1 MRSLD
6 VKDCTHR
13 LLQLRLLQG
22 QARLVFQ
29 RLTLLL
35 IGFVITSIG
44 CEDPVQQ
51 SQSVQNDLGAQEEPT
66 DQRECIPDCEERS
79 CGVDPRCGISCGI
92 CGEEQECQSAQCVPK
107 MSDERPSS
115 GGSEA
120 NGGVESNGGTDESND
135 CIETCENTSAE
146 CGTLCGTNCGTCNPE
161 ENCLENRCVC
171 VPQCAGKLCGADDGC
186 GGSCSPCPRSQSC
199 ENCALQLTLLES
211 NETNGQVTSVRI
223 GLSLNLPDGVPHP
236 QIADLHLMMTGP
248 AVLGRVGL
256 GAAIIN
262 ANKQLVPDPA
272 TGMPFR
278 VNGNIYSFM
287 VLSTQNTNEIASG
300 EWLILDLQLGDT
312 GSEPVQVKVVERE
325 QTFAPP
331 PADLQLWGNS
341 QGDGLVIWPA
351 LSQGE

>member
-6 VKDCTHR
+6 VKEFTLK
-13 LLQLRLLQG
+13 LLHLRSLQG
-22 QARLVFQ
+22 QVRRVFQ
-29 RLTLLL
+29 PMILLL
-35 IGFVITSIG
+35 IGVVITSIG

-51 SQSVQNDLGAQEEPT
+51 SKSVLKDLGAQEEQT

-79 CGVDPRCGISCGI
+79 CGVDPRCGISCGT
-92 CGEEQECQSAQCVPK
+92 CGDDQECQSAQCVPK
-107 MSDERPSS
+107 VSDDGPSA

-120 NGGVESNGGTDESND
+120 EGGNSLNAGMDESNN
-135 CIETCENTSAE
+135 CTETCEGESAE
-146 CGTLCGTNCGTCNPE
+146 CGTLCGANCGTCNPE
-161 ENCLENRCVC
+161 ETCMENRCVC
-171 VPQCAGKLCGADDGC
+171 VPQCAGKLCGDDDGC

-199 ENCALQLTLLES
+199 ESCALQLTLLES

-248 AVLGRVGL
+248 AILGRVGL

-278 VNGNIYSFM
+278 VDGNIYSFM
-287 VLSTQNTNEIASG
+287 ILSTQNTNEIGSG